1 MSNIVTQHNEY
12 QIVTAWAESASG
24 PGWANQP
31 VWVLVRERC
40 GKLRI
45 ECLQPDEQS
54 RDIHTLYR
62 VSSSAHDAMVAAVV
76 LAAHNSK
83 KVARALRVD
92 K

>member
-1 MSNIVTQHNEY
+1 MSNIVTKHNEY

-24 PGWANQP
+24 PGWTDQP
-31 VWVLVRERC
+31 VWVLVQERC

-54 RDIHTLYR
+54 RDIHTLYS
-62 VSSSAHDAMVAAVV
+62 VSSAAHGAMVTAVQRAA
-76 LAAHNSK
+76 LDSK
-83 KVARALRVD
+83 KVARILRVD